1 MNDELKERVSALVDG
16 ELEMRSTVKIV
27 DVLVES
33 SELQRHWSRYHLVRD
48 VLRSKIY
55 PDDRSELC
63 ERVRQC
69 LMDEPAHFPTQRRI
83 SGRWRGALK
92 PIGGMAL
99 AASVALVAIV
109 AVRSMGEAPEQPATA
124 QAPSTQA
131 PSMQV
136 AANRLPAVR
145 PVSANSEAQF
155 QPAALKRLQ
164 WNTSEPAVANRLNGY
179 LVSHSEHQGGPIRGL
194 HPYARIVG
202 YDTAEQR

>member
-1 MNDELKERVSALVDG
+1 
-16 ELEMRSTVKIV
+16 
-27 DVLVES
+27 
-33 SELQRHWSRYHLVRD
+33 
-48 VLRSKIY
+48 
-55 PDDRSELC
+55 
-63 ERVRQC
+63 
-69 LMDEPAHFPTQRRI
+69 
-83 SGRWRGALK
+83 
-92 PIGGMAL
+92 
-99 AASVALVAIV
+99 
-109 AVRSMGEAPEQPATA
+109 
-124 QAPSTQA
+124 
-131 PSMQV
+131 MQV